1 MHPLLVY
8 GLPFLAFLWLWVI
21 TRIENGE
28 NCRKGKNDEFARTW
42 MNVNAKPLLDVRDR
56 GEEIAGAD
64 LYGAFRNR
72 RMDQGLHG

>member
-1 MHPLLVY
+1 
-8 GLPFLAFLWLWVI
+8 
-21 TRIENGE
+21 
-28 NCRKGKNDEFARTW
+28 